1 MQMKQSKKVQIASE
15 SKVKVTSRKIT
26 DIMAVVE
33 IEDKLMTEEH
43 IKMLQAAV
51 QELLDENIINV
62 VIDLSKIK
70 RINSSGLGSLI
81 SLYTAAH
88 NKNGVLKIGGYIE
101 FVKNVLNITK
111 LAEVFEIFPSQEDC
125 IKSFS

>member
-1 MQMKQSKKVQIASE
+1 MKQSKKVQIASE

-26 DIMAVVE
+26 DVMAVVE
-33 IEDKLMTEEH
+33 IEDKLMTDEH
-43 IKMLQAAV
+43 IHMLQAAV
-51 QELLDENIINV
+51 RELLDENFKKI

-88 NKNGVLKIGGYIE
+88 NKNAVLKIGGYNE

-111 LAEVFEIFPSQEDC
+111 LAEVFEIHPSQEDC
-125 IKSFS
+125 IKSFN

>member
-1 MQMKQSKKVQIASE
+1 MKQSKKVQIASE
-15 SKVKVTSRKIT
+15 SKVKVTSRKVT
-26 DIMAVVE
+26 DTLAVVE
-33 IEDKLMTEEH
+33 IQDKLMTEEH
-43 IKMLQAAV
+43 IEMLQAAV
-51 QELLDENIINV
+51 RELLDDNV
-62 VIDLSKIK
+62 DKIVIDLSKIK

-88 NKNGVLKIGGYIE
+88 NKNGVLKIGGYNE

-111 LAEVFEIFPSQEDC
+111 LAEVFEIHPTQEDC

>member
-1 MQMKQSKKVQIASE
+1 MKQSKKVQIASE
-15 SKVKVTSRKIT
+15 SKVKVTSRKVSDT
-26 DIMAVVE
+26 LAVVE
-33 IEDKLMTEEH
+33 IQDKLMTEEH
-43 IKMLQAAV
+43 IEMLQAAV
-51 QELLDENIINV
+51 RELLDENVDKIV
-62 VIDLSKIK
+62 VDLSKIK

-88 NKNGVLKIGGYIE
+88 NKNGVLKIGGYNE

-111 LAEVFEIFPSQEDC
+111 LAEVFEIHASQEDA

>member
-1 MQMKQSKKVQIASE
+1 MKQSKKVQIASE
-15 SKVKVTSRKIT
+15 SKVKVTSRKVT
-26 DIMAVVE
+26 DTLAVVE
-33 IEDKLMTEEH
+33 IQDKLMTEEH
-43 IKMLQAAV
+43 IEMLQAAV
-51 QELLDENIINV
+51 RELLDDNV
-62 VIDLSKIK
+62 DKIVVDLSKIK

-88 NKNGVLKIGGYIE
+88 NKNGVLKIGGYNE

-111 LAEVFEIFPSQEDC
+111 LAEVFEIHPSQEDC

>member
-1 MQMKQSKKVQIASE
+1 MKQSKKVQIASE
-15 SKVKVTSRKIT
+15 SKVKVTSRKVT
-26 DIMAVVE
+26 DTLAVVE
-33 IEDKLMTEEH
+33 IQDKLMTEEH
-43 IKMLQAAV
+43 IEMLQAAV
-51 QELLDENIINV
+51 RELLDDNV
-62 VIDLSKIK
+62 DKIVVDLSKIK

-88 NKNGVLKIGGYIE
+88 NKNGVLKIGGYNE

-111 LAEVFEIFPSQEDC
+111 LAEVFEIHPTQEDC